1 MHSITA
7 QSGNLPS
14 WVQTLPEENIYQV
27 FFVGK
32 SEKAGNYDNFL
43 EAKAGALVDVLL
55 QFPIYKG
62 IEIKHL
68 MNNYEEREVA
78 NPDKTATL
86 IVTVPIS
93 ECLKTREELAI
104 DNTLYQIWS
113 LSKQNV
119 PSPNQLE

>member
-1 MHSITA
+1 M
-7 QSGNLPS
+7 
-14 WVQTLPEENIYQV
+14 QTLPEENIYQV